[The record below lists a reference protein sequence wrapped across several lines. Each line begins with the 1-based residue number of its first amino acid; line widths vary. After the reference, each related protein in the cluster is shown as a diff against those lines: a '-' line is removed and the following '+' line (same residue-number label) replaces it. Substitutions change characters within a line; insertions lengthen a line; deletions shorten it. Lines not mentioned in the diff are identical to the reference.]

1 MKIAKVNKLLWFSFP
16 SEKKKKKK
24 KKKKNK
30 CNYFYPQ
37 KLSRQ

>member
-24 KKKKNK
+24 KKKKNNLIIFTHK
-30 CNYFYPQ
+30 
-37 KLSRQ
+37 S